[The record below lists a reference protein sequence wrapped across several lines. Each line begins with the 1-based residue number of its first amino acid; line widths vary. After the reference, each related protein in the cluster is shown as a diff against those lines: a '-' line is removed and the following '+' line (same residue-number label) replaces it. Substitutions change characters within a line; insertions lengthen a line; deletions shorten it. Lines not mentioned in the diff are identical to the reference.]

1 MTKKGTC
8 AYCAAEDVVLT
19 IEHMFPESWYP
30 DAHPPSAMLT
40 VPACSPCNANYDR
53 TEKKLFLP
61 LVISLPTDP
70 RTSSIMER
78 AIRSAEEAA
87 GKSERDREHRK
98 KRADSY
104 FRRSRVVGPAVEI
117 EAPWTPMGRHVA
129 EWVTDLR
136 AGRSRYADRSVHYG
150 WENLETIAI
159 KLLRGCYFARFGTPL
174 RSDGRIWARA
184 FTDDPRELVGRWQR
198 IPSCTTMGDFPF
210 WYCLAVDADQAR
222 AGAFFVLWDSLVL
235 FASNLPVPS
244 EQPAANLP

>member
-1 MTKKGTC
+1 MTTKKGTC

-19 IEHMFPESWYP
+19 IEHVFPESWYP
-30 DAHPPSAMLT
+30 DEHPPSAMLT

-70 RTSSIMER
+70 RTSSILER
-78 AIRSAEEAA
+78 ATRSAEEAA

-98 KRADSY
+98 KRAESF
-104 FRRSRVVGPAVEI
+104 FRRAKVVGPEVEV
-117 EAPWTPMGRHVA
+117 ETPWTPMGRPLG
-129 EWVTDLR
+129 EFVTDNGLVVQ
-136 AGRSRYADRSVHYG
+136 GTPTVHYG
-150 WENLETIAI
+150 WENLEAIAI
-159 KLLRGCYFARFGTPL
+159 KFLRGCYFARFGTPL

-184 FTDDPRELVGRWQR
+184 FTEDPRELVGRWQR
-198 IPSCTTMGDFPF
+198 IPTCTTTGDFPF
-210 WYCLAVDADQAR
+210 SYCLAVDADQAR

-244 EQPAANLP
+244 EQPAANVP